1 MSPMPD
7 RDSLSPTNVEPIG
20 PNIRTGPYPAALEE
34 TIADLRT
41 HLSEDLARE
50 AAATLRRMFDRA
62 NRWVKDDAA

>member
-1 MSPMPD
+1 MSD
-7 RDSLSPTNVEPIG
+7 RDVPPSDVELLG
-20 PNIRTGPYPAALEE
+20 PDIKSGPYPAALEQ